1 MSGQNEQLVD
11 GNKLRNVEHVPLWA
25 TCCPNNTTHPNRQ
38 QVARQQVACLDGALN
53 YRTELYKA
61 MLEFRMQAGISN
73 KVSEWR
79 KIKIAIPSHCCAN
92 AVICLIIYVNN
103 CESAWNVSF
112 YCISGEKI
120 QIQVYCI
127 SDTDTR
133 YRSRTYL
140 VISGF
145 RHPGT
150 YPKKTVG
157 FLEYTHLKKPT
168 PKKPTL
174 LL

>member
-1 MSGQNEQLVD
+1 MNESNYKPITRIVSFYK
-11 GNKLRNVEHVPLWA
+11 KLTTQPTRDYQSLNSMLRIKYDSLAQWKRPLAPTSVHLAQW
-25 TCCPNNTTHPNRQ
+25 
-38 QVARQQVACLDGALN
+38 
-53 YRTELYKA
+53 
-61 MLEFRMQAGISN
+61 
-73 KVSEWR
+73 
-79 KIKIAIPSHCCAN
+79 PSHCCAN
-92 AVICLIIYVNN
+92 AVICLIIYNS
-103 CESAWNVSF
+103 CSESAWNASF